1 MQTLEEK
8 QQDGMTGAGPETEFH
23 TELFGF
29 NRVEVL
35 SYIERISA
43 ANAEKARALEDTIAA
58 LQKDLTGVRRQGST
72 LAQKAKQVF
81 NELEN
86 QKKRAEDAVAEAAAL
101 RTEVDKAN
109 DEIAAVRSRLFAREQ
124 ENAALK
130 SDNARLSETVDD
142 LTRALTRRG
151 APLPAGQ
158 NASASGSS
166 GDQAL
171 LQQAQLKARDIL
183 RAADAQATAHIEK
196 AKEDAAAI
204 VAQAKVE
211 KSKAKAGLA
220 ESADGIAASIAV
232 LKAQLA
238 AVDAKIL
245 AATGDLQKA
254 TDGITAALGNTE
266 RSLSSLG
273 AQVERFPENAPA
285 AQPQPAQPAAPPAP
299 QEPAP
304 AREYAVQE
312 HAAYPVREGQSVRD
326 GAVPAFAPDSE
337 YDRYVRA
344 RREED
349 AYYSALRRVRYE
361 DELRDRFYEEERLR
375 QEALRR
381 IRYDEA
387 LREQEYA
394 RRCGPDH
401 RAPYAA
407 APEGGY
413 PLYASRRDDRFD
425 RAPALGRDGG
435 AAVVQAR
442 EADLPQTAAAGRH
455 AAVQQPMAPM
465 PSSVPPAAEEPQQ
478 ELQPPAFEAS
488 RPRYRATN
496 GRPLPGR
503 NVTPQGD
510 RPAVL
515 EEQYDAVQHAARGGA
530 PGNAPYD
537 IPEAPAQPVVQ
548 KVEIPQVPPKE
559 PPESGSQIPFGKPH
573 APRAM
578 PFAPFDPYTPHTAP
592 YIEPDA
598 EAARIL
604 NTPPPP
610 PPRGTEAKQP
620 YVPQP
625 TPIAP
630 SVPLSGPYAR
640 PSAAAVAGTP
650 QAQPAPARTEEP
662 VIIPYSAPIP
672 PMGSKAD
679 AGEAAPASAARKG
692 EASPAAPVSGQKK
705 PEMQRAQEPSA
716 PSVGAAAKPPVFT
729 APRGQ
734 QKQGSALSDDL
745 LANLN
750 ALLNGG
756 QEP

>member
-158 NASASGSS
+158 TASASGSS

-312 HAAYPVREGQSVRD
+312 HAAYPVREGRSVRD

-679 AGEAAPASAARKG
+679 AGEAAAASAARKG

-756 QEP
+756 REP

>member
-304 AREYAVQE
+304 AREYAAQE
-312 HAAYPVREGQSVRD
+312 GRSVRD

-455 AAVQQPMAPM
+455 AAVQQPMAPV
-465 PSSVPPAAEEPQQ
+465 PSSAPPAAEEPQQ

-650 QAQPAPARTEEP
+650 QARPAPARTEEP

-679 AGEAAPASAARKG
+679 AGEAAAASAARKG

-705 PEMQRAQEPSA
+705 PEMQRAQELSA
-716 PSVGAAAKPPVFT
+716 PSMGAAAKPPVFT

>member
-1 MQTLEEK
+1 M
-8 QQDGMTGAGPETEFH
+8 
-23 TELFGF
+23 
-29 NRVEVL
+29 
-35 SYIERISA
+35 
-43 ANAEKARALEDTIAA
+43 
-58 LQKDLTGVRRQGST
+58 
-72 LAQKAKQVF
+72 
-81 NELEN
+81 
-86 QKKRAEDAVAEAAAL
+86 
-101 RTEVDKAN
+101 
-109 DEIAAVRSRLFAREQ
+109 
-124 ENAALK
+124 
-130 SDNARLSETVDD
+130 
-142 LTRALTRRG
+142 
-151 APLPAGQ
+151 
-158 NASASGSS
+158 
-166 GDQAL
+166 
-171 LQQAQLKARDIL
+171 
-183 RAADAQATAHIEK
+183 
-196 AKEDAAAI
+196 
-204 VAQAKVE
+204 
-211 KSKAKAGLA
+211 
-220 ESADGIAASIAV
+220 
-232 LKAQLA
+232 
-238 AVDAKIL
+238 
-245 AATGDLQKA
+245 
-254 TDGITAALGNTE
+254 
-266 RSLSSLG
+266 
-273 AQVERFPENAPA
+273 
-285 AQPQPAQPAAPPAP
+285 
-299 QEPAP
+299 
-304 AREYAVQE
+304 
-312 HAAYPVREGQSVRD
+312 
-326 GAVPAFAPDSE
+326 
-337 YDRYVRA
+337 
-344 RREED
+344 
-349 AYYSALRRVRYE
+349 
-361 DELRDRFYEEERLR
+361 
-375 QEALRR
+375 
-381 IRYDEA
+381 
-387 LREQEYA
+387 
-394 RRCGPDH
+394 
-401 RAPYAA
+401 
-407 APEGGY
+407 
-413 PLYASRRDDRFD
+413 
-425 RAPALGRDGG
+425 
-435 AAVVQAR
+435 QAR

-650 QAQPAPARTEEP
+650 QAQPAPARAEEP

-679 AGEAAPASAARKG
+679 AGEAAAASAARKG

-705 PEMQRAQEPSA
+705 PEMQRAQELSA
-716 PSVGAAAKPPVFT
+716 PSMGAAAKPPVFT

>member
-151 APLPAGQ
+151 APLPTGQ

-285 AQPQPAQPAAPPAP
+285 AQ

-312 HAAYPVREGQSVRD
+312 HAAYPVREGRSVRD

-425 RAPALGRDGG
+425 RASALGRDGE

-679 AGEAAPASAARKG
+679 AGEAAAASAARKG

>member
-312 HAAYPVREGQSVRD
+312 HAAYPVREGRSVRD
-326 GAVPAFAPDSE
+326 GAVPAFVPDSE

-679 AGEAAPASAARKG
+679 AGEAAAEAAARKG

>member
-312 HAAYPVREGQSVRD
+312 HAAYPVREGRSVRD

-692 EASPAAPVSGQKK
+692 EASRRRLYPGRRSRKCSARRSLLHRLWELPRNLRCSLRRAASKSRG
-705 PEMQRAQEPSA
+705 
-716 PSVGAAAKPPVFT
+716 
-729 APRGQ
+729 PRCRTTCW
-734 QKQGSALSDDL
+734 
-745 LANLN
+745 
-750 ALLNGG
+750 
-756 QEP
+756 PI

>member
-151 APLPAGQ
+151 APLPTGQ

-312 HAAYPVREGQSVRD
+312 HAAYPVREGRSVRD

-679 AGEAAPASAARKG
+679 AGEAAAASAARKR

-756 QEP
+756 REP

>member
-1 MQTLEEK
+1 MQTLEE
-8 QQDGMTGAGPETEFH
+8 QQQNGMTGVGPETEFH

-43 ANAEKARALEDTIAA
+43 ANAEKAQALEDTIAA
-58 LQKDLTGVRRQGST
+58 LQKDLTGARQQGGA

-86 QKKRAEDAVAEAAAL
+86 RKKRAEDAVAEAAAL
-101 RTEVDKAN
+101 RTEVGKAN
-109 DEIAAVRSRLFAREQ
+109 DEIAAVRSRLFAKEQ

-151 APLPAGQ
+151 MPLPTERAAA
-158 NASASGSS
+158 ASASGSYN
-166 GDQAL
+166 DQAL
-171 LQQAQLKARDIL
+171 LQQAQLKAQDIL
-183 RAADAQATAHIEK
+183 RAADAQAAAHIER
-196 AKEDAAAI
+196 AKENAAAI
-204 VAQAKVE
+204 VAEAKVE
-211 KSKAKAGLA
+211 KEKAKAGLA
-220 ESADGIAASIAV
+220 ESADGIAASIAL
-232 LKAQLA
+232 LKTQLA

-266 RSLSSLG
+266 RSLSTLG
-273 AQVERFPENAPA
+273 AQVERFPEASPA
-285 AQPQPAQPAAPPAP
+285 AQPQPIQPQPSAVREPAA
-299 QEPAP
+299 QEPA
-304 AREYAVQE
+304 VQG
-312 HAAYPVREGQSVRD
+312 HAANSAPTGWYTRESLS
-326 GAVPAFAPDSE
+326 PAPDTE
-337 YDRYVRA
+337 YDRYARV

-361 DELRDRFYEEERLR
+361 DELRDRLYEEERLR

-381 IRYDEA
+381 MRYDDV
-387 LREQEYA
+387 LREREYA
-394 RRCGPDH
+394 HRYAPSGP
-401 RAPYAA
+401 APYAF
-407 APEGGY
+407 APEGAY
-413 PLYASRRDDRFD
+413 PSQMSREGAYFGG
-425 RAPALGRDGG
+425 APAAGYDG
-435 AAVVQAR
+435 ASAV
-442 EADLPQTAAAGRH
+442 PQVKEPAFSQTSAGRRV
-455 AAVQQPMAPM
+455 APVQPMASM
-465 PSSVPPAAEEPQQ
+465 PSSVRQPVEEPQQ
-478 ELQPPAFEAS
+478 ELQPSAFEAS

-510 RPAVL
+510 RPAAL
-515 EEQYDAVQHAARGGA
+515 EEQYDAVQYAARGGA
-530 PGNAPYD
+530 QSSAPYD
-537 IPEAPAQPVVQ
+537 IPESPAQPVVQ
-548 KVEIPQVPPKE
+548 KVEIPQVPPKA
-559 PPESGSQIPFGKPH
+559 PPESDAQIPFGKPH

-578 PFAPFDPYTPHTAP
+578 PFAPFDAYAPHTAP

-630 SVPLSGPYAR
+630 SVPLSRPYAR
-640 PSAAAVAGTP
+640 PAAAAVVGTP
-650 QAQPAPARTEEP
+650 QVQPAPVRTEEP

-672 PMGSKAD
+672 SLDKVANAREIPAD
-679 AGEAAPASAARKG
+679 PADEETAAPAAKSAF
-692 EASPAAPVSGQKK
+692 GQEK
-705 PEMQRAQEPSA
+705 PEAQQSVSSA
-716 PSVGAAAKPPVFT
+716 PPVKTAAAKPLTFS

>member
-312 HAAYPVREGQSVRD
+312 HAAYPVREGRSVRD

-559 PPESGSQIPFGKPH
+559 PLESGSQIPFGKPH

-679 AGEAAPASAARKG
+679 AGEAAAASAARKG

>member
-312 HAAYPVREGQSVRD
+312 HAAYPVREGRSVRD

-349 AYYSALRRVRYE
+349 AYYRARRRVRYE

-679 AGEAAPASAARKG
+679 AGEAAAASAARKG

>member
-8 QQDGMTGAGPETEFH
+8 QQDSMTGAGPETEFH

-312 HAAYPVREGQSVRD
+312 HAAYPVREGRSVRD
-326 GAVPAFAPDSE
+326 GAVSAFAPDSE

-679 AGEAAPASAARKG
+679 AGEAAAASAARKG

>member
-151 APLPAGQ
+151 APLPTGQ

-312 HAAYPVREGQSVRD
+312 HAAYPVREGRSVRD
-326 GAVPAFAPDSE
+326 GAVPAFVPDSE

-679 AGEAAPASAARKG
+679 AGEAAAASAARKG

>member
-312 HAAYPVREGQSVRD
+312 HAAYPVREGRSVRD

-705 PEMQRAQEPSA
+705 PEMQRGQEPSA

>member
-151 APLPAGQ
+151 APLPTGQ

-312 HAAYPVREGQSVRD
+312 HAAYPVREGRSVLD

-435 AAVVQAR
+435 AAVVQVR

-679 AGEAAPASAARKG
+679 AGEAAAASAARKG

-705 PEMQRAQEPSA
+705 PEMQRAQELSA

>member
-312 HAAYPVREGQSVRD
+312 HAAYPVREGRSVRD

-425 RAPALGRDGG
+425 RAPALGRDGE

>member
-312 HAAYPVREGQSVRD
+312 HAAYPVREGRSVRD

-349 AYYSALRRVRYE
+349 AYYS
-361 DELRDRFYEEERLR
+361 
-375 QEALRR
+375 ALRR

-705 PEMQRAQEPSA
+705 PEMQRAQELSA

>member
-151 APLPAGQ
+151 APLPTGQ

-312 HAAYPVREGQSVRD
+312 HAAYPVREGRSVRD

-679 AGEAAPASAARKG
+679 AGEAAAASAARKR

>member
-58 LQKDLTGVRRQGST
+58 LQKDLTGVRRLGST

-312 HAAYPVREGQSVRD
+312 HAAYPVREGRSVRD

-425 RAPALGRDGG
+425 RASALGRDGE

-679 AGEAAPASAARKG
+679 AGEAAAASAARKG

>member
-220 ESADGIAASIAV
+220 ESTDGIAASIAV

-312 HAAYPVREGQSVRD
+312 HAAYPVREGRSVRD

-679 AGEAAPASAARKG
+679 AGEAAAEAAARKG

>member
-151 APLPAGQ
+151 APLPTGQ

-312 HAAYPVREGQSVRD
+312 HAAYPVREGRSVRD

-478 ELQPPAFEAS
+478 ELQPPAFEVS

>member
-312 HAAYPVREGQSVRD
+312 HAAYPVREGRSVLD

-413 PLYASRRDDRFD
+413 PLYASRRDERFD

-435 AAVVQAR
+435 AAVVQVR

-530 PGNAPYD
+530 PGNAPYE

-679 AGEAAPASAARKG
+679 AGEAATLSAARRG
-692 EASPAAPVSGQKK
+692 EGSPAAPVSGPKK
-705 PEMQRAQEPSA
+705 PEMQRAQELSA

>member
-8 QQDGMTGAGPETEFH
+8 QQDSMTGAGPETEFH

-151 APLPAGQ
+151 APLPTGQ

-312 HAAYPVREGQSVRD
+312 HAAYPVREGRSVRD

-465 PSSVPPAAEEPQQ
+465 PSSVQPAAEEPQQ

-679 AGEAAPASAARKG
+679 AGEAAAASAARKG
-692 EASPAAPVSGQKK
+692 EASPAAPVSGLKK
-705 PEMQRAQEPSA
+705 PEMQRAQELSA

>member
-151 APLPAGQ
+151 APLPTGQ

-285 AQPQPAQPAAPPAP
+285 AQPQPAQPVAPPAP

-312 HAAYPVREGQSVRD
+312 HAAYPVREGRSVRD

>member
-151 APLPAGQ
+151 APLPTGQ

-312 HAAYPVREGQSVRD
+312 HAAYPVREGRSVRD

-425 RAPALGRDGG
+425 RASALGRDGE

-679 AGEAAPASAARKG
+679 AGEAAAASAARKG

>member
-312 HAAYPVREGQSVRD
+312 HAAYPVREGRSVRD

-679 AGEAAPASAARKG
+679 AGEAAAASAARKR

-756 QEP
+756 REP

>member
-312 HAAYPVREGQSVRD
+312 HAAYPVREGRSVRD

-435 AAVVQAR
+435 AAVVQVR

-455 AAVQQPMAPM
+455 AAVQQPWRPCR
-465 PSSVPPAAEEPQQ
+465 PLCRPRQRNRSRSCSRRPLKPPAH
-478 ELQPPAFEAS
+478 
-488 RPRYRATN
+488 ATAQRMA
-496 GRPLPGR
+496 GRCPGR

-630 SVPLSGPYAR
+630 AFRCRALMPGRPPRRWRAR
-640 PSAAAVAGTP
+640 RRRSLRPR
-650 QAQPAPARTEEP
+650 APK
-662 VIIPYSAPIP
+662 S
-672 PMGSKAD
+672 
-679 AGEAAPASAARKG
+679 
-692 EASPAAPVSGQKK
+692 
-705 PEMQRAQEPSA
+705 
-716 PSVGAAAKPPVFT
+716 
-729 APRGQ
+729 
-734 QKQGSALSDDL
+734 L
-745 LANLN
+745 
-750 ALLNGG
+750 
-756 QEP
+756 

>member
-312 HAAYPVREGQSVRD
+312 HAAYPVREGRSVRD
-326 GAVPAFAPDSE
+326 GAAPAFAPDSE

-692 EASPAAPVSGQKK
+692 EDSPAAPVSGQKK

>member
-1 MQTLEEK
+1 M
-8 QQDGMTGAGPETEFH
+8 
-23 TELFGF
+23 
-29 NRVEVL
+29 
-35 SYIERISA
+35 
-43 ANAEKARALEDTIAA
+43 
-58 LQKDLTGVRRQGST
+58 
-72 LAQKAKQVF
+72 
-81 NELEN
+81 
-86 QKKRAEDAVAEAAAL
+86 
-101 RTEVDKAN
+101 
-109 DEIAAVRSRLFAREQ
+109 
-124 ENAALK
+124 
-130 SDNARLSETVDD
+130 
-142 LTRALTRRG
+142 
-151 APLPAGQ
+151 
-158 NASASGSS
+158 
-166 GDQAL
+166 
-171 LQQAQLKARDIL
+171 
-183 RAADAQATAHIEK
+183 
-196 AKEDAAAI
+196 
-204 VAQAKVE
+204 
-211 KSKAKAGLA
+211 
-220 ESADGIAASIAV
+220 
-232 LKAQLA
+232 
-238 AVDAKIL
+238 
-245 AATGDLQKA
+245 
-254 TDGITAALGNTE
+254 
-266 RSLSSLG
+266 
-273 AQVERFPENAPA
+273 
-285 AQPQPAQPAAPPAP
+285 
-299 QEPAP
+299 
-304 AREYAVQE
+304 
-312 HAAYPVREGQSVRD
+312 
-326 GAVPAFAPDSE
+326 
-337 YDRYVRA
+337 
-344 RREED
+344 
-349 AYYSALRRVRYE
+349 RYE

-455 AAVQQPMAPM
+455 AAVQQPMAPV
-465 PSSVPPAAEEPQQ
+465 PSSAPPAAEEPQQ

-650 QAQPAPARTEEP
+650 QARPAPARTEEP

-679 AGEAAPASAARKG
+679 AGEAAAASAARKG

-705 PEMQRAQEPSA
+705 PEMQRAQELSA
-716 PSVGAAAKPPVFT
+716 PSMGAAAKPPVFT

>member
-312 HAAYPVREGQSVRD
+312 HAAYPVREGRSVRD
-326 GAVPAFAPDSE
+326 GAVPAFVPDSE

-435 AAVVQAR
+435 AAVVQVR

-679 AGEAAPASAARKG
+679 AGEAAAASAARKG

>member
-8 QQDGMTGAGPETEFH
+8 QQDSMTGAGPETEFH

-312 HAAYPVREGQSVRD
+312 HAAYPVREGRSVRD

>member
-86 QKKRAEDAVAEAAAL
+86 QKKRAEDAVAEATAL

-151 APLPAGQ
+151 APLPTGQ

-312 HAAYPVREGQSVRD
+312 HAAYPVREGRSVRD

-679 AGEAAPASAARKG
+679 AGEAAAASAARKG

>member
-312 HAAYPVREGQSVRD
+312 HAAYPVREGRSVRD

-442 EADLPQTAAAGRH
+442 EADLPQTAAAGRR

-679 AGEAAPASAARKG
+679 AGEAAAVAAARKG